1 MFCRGS
7 LRHSINLLTA
17 SLSHI
22 PFNRRTLEGSE
33 PKRAVMSSSRSIKEK
48 VKEFLAQPMGKK
60 IKNYDAKKLIANFI
74 QKRLEGDDVSK
85 CIQLVIFED

>member
-1 MFCRGS
+1 
-7 LRHSINLLTA
+7 
-17 SLSHI
+17 
-22 PFNRRTLEGSE
+22 
-33 PKRAVMSSSRSIKEK
+33 MSSSRSIKEK
-48 VKEFLAQPMGKK
+48 VKEFLAQPMVKK